1 MSAGKLCVH
10 NTGLQK
16 ADERAMTSKQQNQ
29 AEAVNTSVKGQPGEI
44 TIIGTKSI
52 DCRIER
58 KRAKA

>member
-1 MSAGKLCVH
+1 MH

-44 TIIGTKSI
+44 TIIGTESI